1 MLTQLQ
7 KMKRPFSI
15 LVLFLFALVSGFGQ
29 WDNLVYDDS
38 IYSENIHSVQFYV
51 TGLPLTQPILDL
63 DSRATLELR
72 FDDLGGDLQT
82 YYYTFL
88 HCKADWTPSDL
99 NVLEFLEGFDEEEI
113 RNPDFSFNTLT
124 EFTHYQLR
132 IPNRDM
138 RWTKS
143 GNYILVVYDDDKK
156 LVLTRR
162 FLAVEPLVRIEPRL
176 TPPASAKKFRTH
188 QEIDFK
194 VSFEKLNV
202 KDPKTEIEATILQNG
217 RWDSAIK
224 NMSPYFLYDGEV
236 VFDYQDKISFPAGKE
251 FRFID
256 LRSFQYKAEGVA
268 AIDEFTDGY
277 EVTLH
282 IDPIRKYEPYSFI
295 RDINGAYTVENLHRN
310 IDELES
316 DYSMTLFSLEKSVP
330 YEDAEVYLFGK
341 ITDWKIQEKF
351 RMNYNER
358 IGGYLLD
365 VMLKQGFYNYAFAVV
380 DNKTKTIS
388 LDHTEG
394 NWHQAENDYTILIY
408 YHPFGE
414 RYDRL
419 VGAFTFNSYLRE

>member
-1 MLTQLQ
+1 
-7 KMKRPFSI
+7 MKRRLSI
-15 LVLFLFALVSGFGQ
+15 LYFFLFSLVSGFSQ

-72 FDDLGGDLQT
+72 FDDLGEDLQT

-282 IDPIRKYEPYSFI
+282 IAVSYTHLTLPTTPY
-295 RDINGAYTVENLHRN
+295 V
-310 IDELES
+310 
-316 DYSMTLFSLEKSVP
+316 
-330 YEDAEVYLFGK
+330 
-341 ITDWKIQEKF
+341 
-351 RMNYNER
+351 
-358 IGGYLLD
+358 
-365 VMLKQGFYNYAFAVV
+365 
-380 DNKTKTIS
+380 
-388 LDHTEG
+388 
-394 NWHQAENDYTILIY
+394 
-408 YHPFGE
+408 
-414 RYDRL
+414 
-419 VGAFTFNSYLRE
+419 

>member
-1 MLTQLQ
+1 ME
-7 KMKRPFSI
+7 KI
-15 LVLFLFALVSGFGQ
+15 LAIFYLLIGGITVGFGQ

-38 IYSENIHSVQFYV
+38 IYNEQIHTIQFHI
-51 TGLPLTQPILDL
+51 TGLPLTQPILNL
-63 DSRATLELR
+63 GTRATLQLS
-72 FDDLGGDLQT
+72 FDDLGEDLQR

-132 IPNRDM
+132 VPNRDM

-143 GNYILVVYDDDKK
+143 GNYLLVVYDENKD

-162 FLAVEPLVRIEPRL
+162 FLVVEPLVRIAPQMAR
-176 TPPASAKKFRTH
+176 PAVMKKFRTH

-202 KDPKTEIEATILQNG
+202 KDPKTEIKATILQNG
-217 RWDSAIK
+217 RWDSAIE
-224 NMSPYFLYDGEV
+224 NMAPYFLYDREV

-251 FRFID
+251 YRFID
-256 LRSFQYKAEGVA
+256 LRSLEFKAEGVA
-268 AIDEFTDGY
+268 AIDEFSDGY
-277 EVTLH
+277 EVTLQ
-282 IDPIRKYEPYSFI
+282 IEPPRNNETYTFI
-295 RDINGAYTVENLHRN
+295 RDINGNFTIENLHRN

-316 DYSMTLFSLEKSVP
+316 DYAMVLFSLEKRFP
-330 YEDAEVYLFGK
+330 YNNAAVYLYGK
-341 ITDWKIQEKF
+341 MTDWKIQERFK
-351 RMNYNER
+351 MTHNER

-365 VMLKQGFYNYAFAVV
+365 VLLKQGFYNYAFAVV
-380 DNKTKTIS
+380 SDKDQSIS
-388 LDHTEG
+388 FDHTEG
-394 NWHQAENDYTILIY
+394 NWFETENDYTILIY
-408 YHPFGE
+408 YQPFGE

-419 VGAFTFNSYLRE
+419 VGAYTFNSNLRN